1 MNKFNSP
8 LDIYKILPK
17 TNCRKC
23 DLSTCMAFAV
33 AVFKEQRRLGD
44 CPHLDE
50 NVVAQF
56 GGTANKQQS
65 MKKFQE
71 EVMGQLKGKIPT
83 ADLPSRAELLGA
95 RSNGK
100 GLVIKC
106 LGKDFEIDREG
117 NISSECHT
125 HAWFAIPFL
134 SYILFGKG
142 ADVRGEWVPFRE
154 LKNGATWNP
163 LFEQRCEKPMKEIAD
178 KHTDLFEYLIK
189 MFSGM
194 FSSAGKINSDISVVL
209 FPFPKVP
216 VMICY
221 WKPEDD
227 LESQLHIFFDSTAE
241 ENLNIESIFSLG
253 VGLASMLEKIM
264 LKHC

>member
-23 DLSTCMAFAV
+23 DLSTCMAFAM
-33 AVFKEQRRLGD
+33 AVFKEQKRLAD

-50 NVVAQF
+50 KVIAQF
-56 GGTANKQQS
+56 GGTASKRPG
-65 MKKFQE
+65 MEKFQE
-71 EVMGQLKGKIPT
+71 KALEELRNKIRG
-83 ADLPSRAELLGA
+83 ADLSSRAELLGG

-100 GLVIKC
+100 GLIIKC

-117 NISSECHT
+117 NIISECHT

-134 SYILFGKG
+134 NYILFAKGK
-142 ADVRGEWVPFRE
+142 DVRGEWVPFRE
-154 LKNGATWNP
+154 LKSGATWNP
-163 LFEQRCEKPMKEIAD
+163 LFEQRCEKPIKEIAD
-178 KHTDLFEYLIK
+178 RHPELFEYLVG
-189 MFSGM
+189 MFSGA
-194 FSSAGKINSDISVVL
+194 SSPAGKINSDISVVL

-216 VMICY
+216 VLVCY
-221 WKPEDD
+221 WRPEDD
-227 LESQLHIFFDSTAE
+227 LESQLHIFFDGTAD
-241 ENLNIESIFSLG
+241 ENLGIEALFSLG
-253 VGLASMLEKIM
+253 AGLAGMLEKIM